1 MIGPRLRDSAA
12 FSANPDLSNVS
23 VAVADPDVLEPVGVE
38 AERGRGA
45 RELQPRARLP
55 DRDQVHEV
63 RRRLTVLRSN
73 YKTGL
78 I

>member
-1 MIGPRLRDSAA
+1 MFESAPFFFAGPY
-12 FSANPDLSNVS
+12 LSDVS

-38 AERGRGA
+38 AERGGGA

-63 RRRLTVLRSN
+63 GRRLPVLRSN
-73 YKTGL
+73 Y
-78 I
+78 